1 MRQALNVLLRMKKLS
16 FKEFISP
23 LTFWYYDKDMS
34 LADRVLSCFW
44 IILLLPIAPVLL
56 ASEHEYSAEYRGLS
70 VLVFKIYVIV
80 MWVISITVTF
90 LSVFL

>member
-1 MRQALNVLLRMKKLS
+1 MS

-44 IILLLPIAPVLL
+44 TLLLLPIAPVLL
-56 ASEHEYSAEYRGLS
+56 AAEHEYSA
-70 VLVFKIYVIV
+70 
-80 MWVISITVTF
+80 
-90 LSVFL
+90 

>member
-1 MRQALNVLLRMKKLS
+1 MS

-34 LADRVLSCFW
+34 FTDRAFSCFW

-56 ASEHEYSAEYRGLS
+56 AAEHEHSAEYRDLS
-70 VLVFKIYVIV
+70 YLVFKIYVIA
-80 MWVISITVTF
+80 MWVISTTVAF
-90 LSVFL
+90 LLVFL

>member
-1 MRQALNVLLRMKKLS
+1 MS

-34 LADRVLSCFW
+34 LKYCALSCFW

-56 ASEHEYSAEYRGLS
+56 ASDHQDSAEYRDLS
-70 VLVFKIYVIV
+70 FRVFAIYVIA
-80 MWVISITVTF
+80 MWLITITGIS
-90 LSVFL
+90 LLVFL